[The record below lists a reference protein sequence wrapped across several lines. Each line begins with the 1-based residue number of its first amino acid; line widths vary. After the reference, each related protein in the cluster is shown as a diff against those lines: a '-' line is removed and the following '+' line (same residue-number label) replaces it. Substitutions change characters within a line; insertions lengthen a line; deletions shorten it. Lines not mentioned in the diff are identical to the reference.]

1 MLILKKHLSRRTV
14 LRGIGASVALPLLDA
29 MIPAGTALAKTAA
42 APKPRMAFIYFP
54 HGAVMDKW
62 TPKTEGTLGDLPP
75 ILKPLDPYKKYL
87 TVVSGLENKS
97 AVAAPVH
104 AITPGTWLS
113 CVPPRI
119 SHEPYGGITIDQI
132 AAKNIGQDTPLPSL
146 EIATEEQGG
155 EGSCDRNYG
164 CSYGKTISFRDPS
177 TPLPMEHNPR
187 KLFQQL
193 FGAGDT
199 AEERALLAVEDA
211 SVIDLVRQDARDL
224 AKTLGASDQVALDEY
239 LGTVREIE
247 RRVQKLSQRDLSAVK
262 LPDAPAGIPSNFDE
276 HMTLM
281 FDMMA
286 LAFQANLTR
295 VASFMLAA
303 EVSNQPYNFIGISD
317 AFHPLSH
324 HQNNPQKLERLAKVQ
339 AYHTQVFAKFVK
351 KMSET
356 PDGEGSMLD
365 NSVIL
370 FGSNMSNSN
379 LHDHFPLPTAIVG
392 GGCGKVK
399 GNQHLRYPDRTPIA
413 NMHVALLNRVG
424 ISTEK
429 FGDSTGQ
436 FAEI

>member
-1 MLILKKHLSRRTV
+1 MLIFKKHLSRRTV
-14 LRGIGASVALPLLDA
+14 LRGMGASVALPLLDA
-29 MIPAGTALAKTAA
+29 MIPASTALAKTAA

-62 TPKTEGTLGDLPP
+62 TPKTEGALGDLPP

-119 SHEPYGGITIDQI
+119 SHEPYGGVTIDQI

-211 SVIDLVRQDARDL
+211 SVIDLVRQDAKDL
-224 AKTLGASDQVALDEY
+224 AKTLGPGDQAALNEY

-247 RRVQKLSQRDLSAVK
+247 RRVQKLSHRDLSAVK
-262 LPDAPAGIPSNFDE
+262 LPDAPSGIPSNFDE

-324 HQNNPQKLERLAKVQ
+324 HQNNPQKLDRLAKVQ
-339 AYHTQVFAKFVK
+339 AYHTQVFAKFIK
-351 KMSET
+351 RMSET

-365 NSVIL
+365 NSIVL

-424 ISTEK
+424 IATDK

>member
-14 LRGIGASVALPLLDA
+14 LRGVGASVGLPFLQA
-29 MIPAGTALAKTAA
+29 MIPAGVALAKTAA
-42 APKPRMAFIYFP
+42 AAKPRMAFIYFP

-62 TPKTEGTLGDLPP
+62 TPKTEGSLADLPQ
-75 ILKPLDPYKKYL
+75 ILKPLDPFKKYL

-119 SHEPYGGITIDQI
+119 SHDPYGGITIDQI
-132 AAKNIGQDTPLPSL
+132 AARHIGQDTPLPSL
-146 EIATEEQGG
+146 EIGTEEQGG

-199 AEERALLAVEDA
+199 AEERSQLARESV
-211 SVIDLVRQDARDL
+211 SVIDLVRADAKDL
-224 AKTLGASDQVALDEY
+224 EKTLGPSDRAALDDY

-247 RRVQKLSQRDLSAVK
+247 RRIQNLSQRDMSAVK

-276 HMTLM
+276 HMALM

-295 VASFMLAA
+295 VATMMMAA
-303 EVSNQPYNFIGISD
+303 EVSNQPYNFIGIPD

-324 HQNNPQKLERLAKVQ
+324 HQNNPQKMDRLAKLQ
-339 AYHTQVFAKFVK
+339 TYHTQVFAKFVK
-351 KMSET
+351 KLSEL

-365 NSVIL
+365 NSIL
-370 FGSNMSNSN
+370 LYGSNMSNSN

-392 GGCGKVK
+392 GGAGKIK

-436 FAEI
+436 FTEI

>member
-1 MLILKKHLSRRTV
+1 MLIFKKHLSRRTV
-14 LRGIGASVALPLLDA
+14 LRGMGASVALPLLDA
-29 MIPAGTALAKTAA
+29 MIPASTALAKTAA

-62 TPKTEGTLGDLPP
+62 TPKTEGALGDLPP

-119 SHEPYGGITIDQI
+119 SHEPYGGVTIDQI

-211 SVIDLVRQDARDL
+211 SVIDLVRQDAKDL
-224 AKTLGASDQVALDEY
+224 EKTLGPGDQAALNEY

-247 RRVQKLSQRDLSAVK
+247 RRVQKLSHRDLSAVK
-262 LPDAPAGIPSNFDE
+262 LPDAPSGIPSNFDE

-324 HQNNPQKLERLAKVQ
+324 HQNNPQKLDRLAKVQ
-339 AYHTQVFAKFVK
+339 AYHTQVFAKFIK
-351 KMSET
+351 RMSET

-365 NSVIL
+365 NSIVL

-424 ISTEK
+424 IATDK

>member
-14 LRGIGASVALPLLDA
+14 LRGMGASVALPLLDA
-29 MIPAGTALAKTAA
+29 MIPAHTAIAKTAA

-62 TPKTEGTLGDLPP
+62 TPKTEGVLGDLPP
-75 ILKPLDPYKKYL
+75 ILKPLDPFKKYL

-119 SHEPYGGITIDQI
+119 SHEPYGGVTIDQI

-211 SVIDLVRQDARDL
+211 SVIDLVRQDAKDL
-224 AKTLGASDQVALDEY
+224 ARTLGPSDQAALDDY
-239 LGTVREIE
+239 LSTVREIE
-247 RRVQKLSQRDLSAVK
+247 RRVQKLSQRDLTAVQ
-262 LPDAPAGIPSNFDE
+262 LPDAPAGIPSNFDQ
-276 HMTLM
+276 HMQLM

-324 HQNNPQKLERLAKVQ
+324 HQNNPQKLDRLAKVQ
-339 AYHTQVFAKFVK
+339 TYHTQVLAKFIK

-356 PDGEGSMLD
+356 PDGEGTMLD
-365 NSVIL
+365 NSIVL

-379 LHDHFPLPTAIVG
+379 LHDHFPLPTAILG

>member
-1 MLILKKHLSRRTV
+1 M
-14 LRGIGASVALPLLDA
+14 GASVGLPLLQA
-29 MIPAGTALAKTAA
+29 MIPAGTALANTAA
-42 APKPRMAFIYFP
+42 AAKPRMAFIYFP

-62 TPKTEGTLGDLPP
+62 TPKTEGTLADLPP

-97 AVAAPVH
+97 AIAAPVH

-119 SHEPYGGITIDQI
+119 SHEPYGGVTLDQI
-132 AAKNIGQDTPLPSL
+132 AAKHISQDTPLPSL
-146 EIATEEQGG
+146 EIGTEEQGG

-199 AEERALLAVEDA
+199 AEERAVLARESG
-211 SVIDLVRQDARDL
+211 SVIDLVRADARDL
-224 AKTLGASDQVALDEY
+224 EKTLGPSDRAALDDY

-247 RRVQKLSQRDLSAVK
+247 RRVQKLSSRDLSSVK

-276 HMTLM
+276 HMALM

-295 VASFMLAA
+295 VASFMMAA

-324 HQNNPQKLERLAKVQ
+324 HQNNPQKMERLSKVQ
-339 AYHTQVFAKFVK
+339 VYHTQVFAKFVK
-351 KMSET
+351 KLAEL

-365 NSVIL
+365 NSIL
-370 FGSNMSNSN
+370 LYGSNMSNSN

-399 GNQHLRYPDRTPIA
+399 GNQHLKYPDRTPIA

>member
-1 MLILKKHLSRRTV
+1 MLIFKKHLSRRTV
-14 LRGIGASVALPLLDA
+14 LRGLGASVALPLLDA
-29 MIPAGTALAKTAA
+29 MIPASTALAKTAA

-62 TPKTEGTLGDLPP
+62 TPKTEGALGDLPP

-97 AVAAPVH
+97 AIAAPVH

-119 SHEPYGGITIDQI
+119 SHEPYGGVTIDQI

-199 AEERALLAVEDA
+199 ADERALLAVEDA
-211 SVIDLVRQDARDL
+211 SVIDLVRQDAKDL
-224 AKTLGASDQVALDEY
+224 ARTLGPSDQAALNEY

-247 RRVQKLSQRDLSAVK
+247 RRVQKLSHRDLSAVK
-262 LPDAPAGIPSNFDE
+262 LPDAPSGIPSNFDE

-324 HQNNPQKLERLAKVQ
+324 HQNNPQKLDRLAKVQ
-339 AYHTQVFAKFVK
+339 AYHTQVLAKFIK
-351 KMSET
+351 RMSET

-365 NSVIL
+365 NSIVL

-379 LHDHFPLPTAIVG
+379 LHDHFPLPTAILG

-424 ISTEK
+424 IATDK